1 MDLLAL
7 ICVITGAYLIDSGVV
22 NRAPLGT
29 FMTVLRNPGASRTA
43 LKDSRGTG
51 FLPQTSPAVSFSGVN
66 GSAQG
71 IVNSPGI
78 AAAIAFATAQIGKPY
93 RFGATGPA
101 AFDCSGLVQ
110 ASWKAGGY
118 NLLRTSQLM
127 AADPRLKT
135 VSQAAL
141 QPGDLVYPDLGHVQL
156 YVGNGQVIEAANP
169 SVPIRQVALWGF
181 FTANRVPS
189 PAAPN
194 NTVTGQPNT
203 VSGAP

>member
-1 MDLLAL
+1 MDLFAL
-7 ICVITGAYLIDSGVV
+7 LSVIVGAYLVDSGVV
-22 NRAPLGT
+22 NRAPLKT
-29 FMTVLRNPGASRTA
+29 FLNVIRNPGAARVA

-51 FLPQTSPAVSFSGVN
+51 FAARTGPGSFSGAN

-71 IVNSPGI
+71 TVNSPGI

-93 RFGATGPA
+93 VWGATGPN

-110 ASWKAGGY
+110 QAWKAGGY

-135 VSQAAL
+135 VNQSDL

-156 YVGNGQVIEAANP
+156 YVGNGEVIEAANP
-169 SVPIRQVALWGF
+169 TVPIRRVRMWGF
-181 FTANRVPS
+181 FTANRVPL
-189 PAAPN
+189 PAASVNPIS
-194 NTVTGQPNT
+194 GQPNT
-203 VSGAP
+203 VGGAP